1 MLSTRLLASILVIT
15 CRLDPEEAMTR
26 SIRPATGCCVFSALL
41 FAALAGCGS
50 GGSGNCAEPANVGGD
65 ASAQDGAASD
75 ARGCLGTAPLCAS
88 GTEGGECGDWLTDA
102 QCIGST
108 WKCPTGTIAASLCGC
123 FDWQPTCSPGT
134 AGGACG
140 SETVSPICAGGHWSC
155 PDGTVSSDDCACV
168 LSGDGGAASDGGCP

>member
-1 MLSTRLLASILVIT
+1 MEGIT
-15 CRLDPEEAMTR
+15 CPLDPEAAMTR
-26 SIRPATGCCVFSALL
+26 SIRPGAGCCVLSALL

-50 GGSGNCAEPANVGGD
+50 GASGNRTDPANVGGD
-65 ASAQDGAASD
+65 AAAQDGATID

-88 GTEGGECGDWLTDA
+88 GTAGGECGDSLTDA
-102 QCIGST
+102 QCVGSA

-140 SETVSPICAGGHWSC
+140 SETVSAICGGGHWSC